1 MRKTLII
8 VIAMFISAS
17 ALYATGQVGLNPW
30 HGGFG
35 IDMATTEYNFNSK
48 KLEYIS
54 PSQFTEA
61 AVNSNYSDTHMV
73 ALGGVWNM
81 VSELQETGWHWGEA
95 FTESAGHRI
104 IEYEVLSNESDYEM
118 IISAECPNGFF
129 FESISNPGAR
139 RPFELYLVVKNSY
152 SNQSDMY
159 SQNSD
164 SDFGRTSG
172 TVQIIELKNNKLTS
186 EPIKYSYITPSN
198 YEDSKWSAMEHI
210 HSFSEGGWMGIGAY
224 DNRSEEDY
232 KYQYM
237 WFDVILCLPYDS
249 AQGTNYVTSEGKMT
263 YDNREYTLVEADDYT
278 AIVTLRIEWNGQEK
292 ELTIPL
298 RGYYSANITEQDST
312 ASLSVRPRA
321 SAANLSIETMQGIE
335 VPVADID
342 FMATGYPVRDA
353 NGNIIYYNGNEVVNK
368 GDYGTMKFKNI
379 NSFYMFLSASRNP
392 FESDPNGFRLIRR
405 NRGYSES
412 PYSEDYIGFTVRVSP
427 TAVEGANQNISPV
440 DFDGTKSVPSSGTLS
455 SADKAGMIQIKKETN
470 YETGGENKP
479 VTFTRFQAT
488 ASIIMDQATTVMND
502 GIYEE
507 EIYVHIVTDEE

>member
-8 VIAMFISAS
+8 VMAMLISAS
-17 ALYATGQVGLNPW
+17 ALYATANIGLNPW

-35 IDMATTEYNFNSK
+35 VDMASTDYNFASSG
-48 KLEYIS
+48 LEYKD
-54 PSQFTEA
+54 PGQDTFNDTTT
-61 AVNSNYSDTHMV
+61 YSDNHMI

-81 VSELQETGWHWGEA
+81 ESEFSFWGDFVSDDPH
-95 FTESAGHRI
+95 I
-104 IEYEVLSNESDYEM
+104 KDKM
-118 IISAECPNGFF
+118 IITAECENGFY

-139 RPFELYLVVKNSY
+139 RPFKLYLLIKESY
-152 SNQSDMY
+152 SAKKDQY
-159 SQNSD
+159 SQSGD
-164 SDFGRTSG
+164 SGRTRF
-172 TVQIIELKNNKLTS
+172 VDIKELGEGNNKTDYTYSFLTS
-186 EPIKYSYITPSN
+186 GN
-198 YEDSKWSAMEHI
+198 YESWPNTSDKIGHYV
-210 HSFSEGGWMGIGAY
+210 GILGPFY
-224 DNRSEEDY
+224 YSSDY
-232 KYQYM
+232 KFQYM
-237 WFDVILCLPYDS
+237 WFDVILCLPYDGT
-249 AQGTNYVTSEGKMT
+249 QGANYVTSEGKMT
-263 YDNREYTLVEADDYT
+263 YNNREYTLVEADDYT
-278 AIVTLRIEWNGQEK
+278 AIVKLTLSWGGQDK
-292 ELTIPL
+292 EITIPL

-342 FMATGYPVRDA
+342 FMATGYPV
-353 NGNIIYYNGNEVVNK
+353 YNDDGVVSGYN
-368 GDYGTMKFKNI
+368 NI

-455 SADKAGMIQIKKETN
+455 PANKAGMIQIKAETN

>member
-8 VIAMFISAS
+8 VIAMLISAS

-81 VSELQETGWHWGEA
+81 VSELKKTGEHWGVAEC
-95 FTESAGHRI
+95 TGEKI
-104 IEYEVLSNESDYEM
+104 NEYTVLSNESDYKM
-118 IISAECPNGFF
+118 TISAECPNGFF

-164 SDFGRTSG
+164 SDSGRTSG

-198 YEDSKWSAMEHI
+198 YEDSKWSDTEHI
-210 HSFSEGGWMGIGAY
+210 HSFSGWLGY

-278 AIVTLRIEWNGQEK
+278 AIVTLRIEWNRQEK

-298 RGYYSANITEQDST
+298 RGYYSANINEQDST

-353 NGNIIYYNGNEVVNK
+353 NGNIIYYNGDKVVNK
-368 GDYGTMKFKNI
+368 GDYGTMKFENI
-379 NSFYMFLSASRNP
+379 DSFYMFLSASRNP

-455 SADKAGMIQIKKETN
+455 PADKAGMIQIKKETN

>member
-8 VIAMFISAS
+8 VMAMLISAS
-17 ALYATGQVGLNPW
+17 ALYAGQVGLNPW

-35 IDMATTEYNFNSK
+35 IDMATTEYNFNPK

-81 VSELQETGWHWGEA
+81 VSELEKTGEHWGAEECA
-95 FTESAGHRI
+95 FEEI
-104 IEYEVLSNESDYEM
+104 IEYNVLSNESDHEM

-152 SNQSDMY
+152 SNQRDMY

-164 SDFGRTSG
+164 SDYGRTSG
-172 TVQIIELKNNKLTS
+172 NVQIIELKNSKLSS
-186 EPIKYSYITPSN
+186 EPIQYSYITPSN
-198 YEDSKWSAMEHI
+198 YEDSKWSDTEHI
-210 HSFSEGGWMGIGAY
+210 HSFGEVFGIDY

-368 GDYGTMKFKNI
+368 GDYGTMKFENI
-379 NSFYMFLSASRNP
+379 DSFYMFLSSSRNP

-455 SADKAGMIQIKKETN
+455 PANKAGMIQIKAETN

>member
-1 MRKTLII
+1 
-8 VIAMFISAS
+8 
-17 ALYATGQVGLNPW
+17 
-30 HGGFG
+30 
-35 IDMATTEYNFNSK
+35 
-48 KLEYIS
+48 
-54 PSQFTEA
+54 
-61 AVNSNYSDTHMV
+61 
-73 ALGGVWNM
+73 
-81 VSELQETGWHWGEA
+81 
-95 FTESAGHRI
+95 
-104 IEYEVLSNESDYEM
+104 
-118 IISAECPNGFF
+118 
-129 FESISNPGAR
+129 
-139 RPFELYLVVKNSY
+139 
-152 SNQSDMY
+152 MY

-164 SDFGRTSG
+164 SQYGRTNG
-172 TVQIIELKNNKLTS
+172 TVRIFELKEGKLSS
-186 EPIKYSYITPSN
+186 EPIDYTYITPSN
-198 YEDSKWSAMEHI
+198 YLN
-210 HSFSEGGWMGIGAY
+210 Y
-224 DNRSEEDY
+224 DGSLADY
-232 KYQYM
+232 TIDFRPAGFKYQYM

-263 YDNREYTLVEADDYT
+263 YNNREYTLVEADDYT

-342 FMATGYPVRDA
+342 FMATGYPVRDE
-353 NGNIIYYNGNEVVNK
+353 NGNILYYDGDGNQLKPDRVGK
-368 GDYGTMKFKNI
+368 DYGTMKFDNI
-379 NSFYMFLSASRNP
+379 DSFYMFLSASRNP

-405 NRGYSES
+405 NRGYTES

-440 DFDGTKSVPSSGTLS
+440 DFDGTKSVPSSGTLDD
-455 SADKAGMIQIKKETN
+455 DKAGMIQIKKETN

>member
-8 VIAMFISAS
+8 VIAILISAS
-17 ALYATGQVGLNPW
+17 ALYAGQVGLNPW

-81 VSELQETGWHWGEA
+81 
-95 FTESAGHRI
+95 ESKREGI
-104 IEYEVLSNESDYEM
+104 YWVNESDKKMM
-118 IISAECPNGFF
+118 ITAECDNGFY

-139 RPFELYLVVKNSY
+139 RPFKLYLVVKESY
-152 SNQSDMY
+152 SSQPDMY

-164 SDFGRTSG
+164 SQYGRTNG
-172 TVQIIELKNNKLTS
+172 TVRIFELKEGKLSS
-186 EPIKYSYITPSN
+186 EPIDYTYITPSN
-198 YEDSKWSAMEHI
+198 YLT
-210 HSFSEGGWMGIGAY
+210 Y
-224 DNRSEEDY
+224 DGSLADY
-232 KYQYM
+232 TIDFRPAGFKYQYM

-263 YDNREYTLVEADDYT
+263 YNNREYTLVEADDYT

-342 FMATGYPVRDA
+342 FMATGYPKRDE
-353 NGNIIYYNGNEVVNK
+353 NGNILYYDGDGNQLETDRVGK
-368 GDYGTMKFKNI
+368 DYGTMKFENI
-379 NSFYMFLSASRNP
+379 DSFYMFLSASRNP

-455 SADKAGMIQIKKETN
+455 PADKAGMIQIKKETN

>member
-8 VIAMFISAS
+8 VMAMLISAS
-17 ALYATGQVGLNPW
+17 ALYAGQVGLNPW

-35 IDMATTEYNFNSK
+35 IDMATTEYNFDST

-81 VSELQETGWHWGEA
+81 
-95 FTESAGHRI
+95 ESKREGLNW
-104 IEYEVLSNESDYEM
+104 VNESDKKMM
-118 IISAECPNGFF
+118 ITAECDNGFY

-139 RPFELYLVVKNSY
+139 RPFKLYLVVKESY
-152 SNQSDMY
+152 SSQPDMY

-164 SDFGRTSG
+164 SQYGRTNG
-172 TVQIIELKNNKLTS
+172 TVRIFELKEGKLSS
-186 EPIKYSYITPSN
+186 EPIDYTYITPSN
-198 YEDSKWSAMEHI
+198 YLN
-210 HSFSEGGWMGIGAY
+210 Y
-224 DNRSEEDY
+224 DGSLADY
-232 KYQYM
+232 TIDFRPAGFKYQYM

-263 YDNREYTLVEADDYT
+263 YNNREYTLVEADDYT

-342 FMATGYPVRDA
+342 FMATGYPVRDE
-353 NGNIIYYNGNEVVNK
+353 NGNILYYDGDGNQLKPDRVGK
-368 GDYGTMKFKNI
+368 DYGTMKFDNI
-379 NSFYMFLSASRNP
+379 DSFYMFLSASRNP

-405 NRGYSES
+405 NRGYTES

-440 DFDGTKSVPSSGTLS
+440 DFDGTKSVPSSGTLDD
-455 SADKAGMIQIKKETN
+455 DKAGMIQIKKETN